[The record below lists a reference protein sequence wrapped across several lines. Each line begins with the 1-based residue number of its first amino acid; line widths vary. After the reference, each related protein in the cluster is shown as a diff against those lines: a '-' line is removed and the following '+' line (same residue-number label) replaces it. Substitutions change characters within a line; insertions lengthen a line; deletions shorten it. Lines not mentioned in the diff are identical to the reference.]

1 LTPQSTVVT
10 NTLLRERLLAL
21 LSAFFGV
28 VSLTLAAVGLYG
40 VLTYSVVQRT
50 REIGI
55 RRALGA
61 SGRAAVARVLGDV
74 ARFAGVGAIL
84 GVAGGIYGARFL
96 RVLLYDVTPL
106 DPRSLL
112 LPIAAL
118 LAVGIVAA
126 VVPARRAA
134 SVDPM
139 VALRDE

>member
-1 LTPQSTVVT
+1 
-10 NTLLRERLLAL
+10 
-21 LSAFFGV
+21 
-28 VSLTLAAVGLYG
+28 
-40 VLTYSVVQRT
+40 VQRT